1 MKTYFTVG
9 KLRGQFYLTTYK
21 IATLTLRE
29 SILELEPSNKQF
41 FCYYSYS
48 PDKGV
53 SIVNG
58 GHNINSKKY
67 IFNKIVKEP
76 LICLVRNPENR
87 MVTGFLQDFCDIGA
101 PFHSPAQEKFYNAF
115 TSNTKRIGEAKIS
128 TASKVGF
135 HYLRNYYFDHEN
147 KGNSSPYFRQYINTT
162 VIKDFFVSL
171 FHNDHMFR
179 AILIDWTSVAMNLV
193 QELYTYE
200 ELTQLGHLTRYHEN
214 LYNLIDCK
222 FISSPEIKEIRDI
235 NWHASYIHSNKP
247 IGDIIKPILMQ
258 SPYFNTLVKSET
270 EYYKKL
276 KNL

>member
-21 IATLTLRE
+21 IGTLTLRD
-29 SILELEPSNKQF
+29 SILELEPSDKQF
-41 FCYYSYS
+41 FCYYIYT

-53 SIVNG
+53 YIVDG
-58 GHNINSKKY
+58 GNNINSKKY
-67 IFNKIVKEP
+67 SFNNIVKQP

-87 MVTGFLQDFCDIGA
+87 MVTGFLQDFCDIGP
-101 PFHSPAQEKFYNAF
+101 PFHSPAQAIFYNAF
-115 TSNTKRIGEAKIS
+115 TGNEKRIGSTQLS
-128 TASKVGF
+128 TAAKVGF
-135 HYLRNYYFDHEN
+135 HYLKQYYFDFKN
-147 KGNSSPYFRQYINTT
+147 RDRGSSFYREYINRDI
-162 VIKDFFVSL
+162 IKDFFVSL
-171 FHNDHMFR
+171 FQNDHMFR
-179 AILIDWTSVAMNLV
+179 SLLIEWTSVAWNLI

-222 FISSPEIKEIRDI
+222 FISSPKIKELRDI
-235 NWHASYIHSNKP
+235 NWPKSYIHSNKP
-247 IGDIIKPILMQ
+247 IVDIIKPILMS

-270 EYYKKL
+270 EYYNKL